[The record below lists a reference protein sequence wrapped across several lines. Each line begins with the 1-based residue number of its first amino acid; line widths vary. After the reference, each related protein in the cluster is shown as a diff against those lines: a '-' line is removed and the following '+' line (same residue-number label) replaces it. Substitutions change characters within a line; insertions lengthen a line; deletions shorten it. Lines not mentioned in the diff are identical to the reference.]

1 MKKRISKCGY
11 LNSKNLSPWWCF
23 VFFKTMSEKN
33 NIAEKIK
40 KPTKEEENQQKRT
53 KK

>member
-1 MKKRISKCGY
+1 
-11 LNSKNLSPWWCF
+11 
-23 VFFKTMSEKN
+23 MSEKN